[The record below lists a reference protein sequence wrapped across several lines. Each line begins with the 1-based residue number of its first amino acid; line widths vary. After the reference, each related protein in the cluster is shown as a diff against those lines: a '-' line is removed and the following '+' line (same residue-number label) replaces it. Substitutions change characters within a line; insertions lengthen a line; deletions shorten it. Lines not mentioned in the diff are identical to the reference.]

1 MELMNCRV
9 LVTAT
14 SFGKTDPVLKRKLEA
29 CVSEVIY
36 NTTKKALSSAELRRL
51 LPGIHGYIAGVDTID
66 RTALEA
72 ADCLRVIA
80 RYGVGVDRVDL
91 VAAHEKGIVVTNT
104 PGANS
109 ASVADLTIGLILSLA
124 RHIPEAAAST
134 RAGGWPRLA
143 GVTLEGKAVGLVG
156 LGAIG
161 KQVARRLTGFGCRVL
176 AFDPYPDRE
185 FATRLGVGLVSLEEL
200 FAQADFL
207 SLHLPLLPETRG
219 LVGREMISHMKTGAY
234 LINTARGELVD
245 EQALVEALSVGK
257 LAGIALDVFSE
268 EPPNPENPLLKH
280 PNVIVTPHYASHA
293 DGAMNAMGWAALED
307 CLAVLSGEAP
317 KHPVR

>member
-1 MELMNCRV
+1 MELKTCKV

-14 SFGKTDPVLKRKLEA
+14 SFGKNDPEMKRRLEA
-29 CVSEVIY
+29 SVFDVTY
-36 NTTKKALSSAELRRL
+36 NTTKKPLSSAELKSK
-51 LPGIHGYIAGVDTID
+51 LPGIHGLIAGVDVID
-66 RTALEA
+66 RAALEA

-91 VAAHEKGIVVTNT
+91 IAAREKGIVVTNT

-134 RAGGWPRLA
+134 RTGGWPRLA

-161 KQVARRLTGFGCRVL
+161 KQVARRLVGFDCRIL
-176 AFDPYPDRE
+176 AFDPYPDLE
-185 FATRLGVGLVSLEEL
+185 FARRVGVGLVSLEEVL
-200 FAQADFL
+200 AKSDFL

-219 LVGREMISHMKTGAY
+219 LVGREMISRMKTGAF
-234 LINTARGELVD
+234 LINTARGELVN
-245 EQALVEALSVGK
+245 ELALVEALSAGT
-257 LAGIALDVFSE
+257 LAGAALDVFSE
-268 EPPNPENPLLKH
+268 EPPNPQNPLLSL
-280 PNVIVTPHYASHA
+280 PNVIVTPHCASHT
-293 DGAMNAMGWAALED
+293 DGALNAMGWAALED
-307 CLAVLSGEAP
+307 CQRVLRGEAP
-317 KHPVR
+317 KHPVL